1 MLKLVHDAAADAVDD
16 PETMTVGLDEL
27 CRVAAQEMLTVALLA
42 ERRAYLDAHADVL
55 DEGGRRMVVG
65 GPEDHGALH
74 HVVHDRTDGHGLRA
88 VAGHH
93 RPRDQGHGRH
103 VGLPTLAAT
112 VIIAVITIVATSP
125 PTSAASRSNSTIV
138 ITTY

>member
-42 ERRAYLDAHADVL
+42 ERRAYLDAHADVM

-65 GPEDHGALH
+65 NGYARERSVMTGAGMVDVKAPRVEDQREGEKFSSGRRWRDSS
-74 HVVHDRTDGHGLRA
+74 VPRRGCRPPRS
-88 VAGHH
+88 AGSPRRG
-93 RPRDQGHGRH
+93 RP
-103 VGLPTLAAT
+103 
-112 VIIAVITIVATSP
+112 S
-125 PTSAASRSNSTIV
+125 SRSGRPGTCP
-138 ITTY
+138 TRL